1 MRSVRQYYLTLN
13 KSEMVIVISWMRPP
27 PAIPCMPRPVISM
40 GIPSALAQMIDATKK
55 RATAVRR
62 IGFRPQISDK
72 LAQMLELA
80 ALARR

>member
-1 MRSVRQYYLTLN
+1 
-13 KSEMVIVISWMRPP
+13 
-27 PAIPCMPRPVISM
+27 M
-40 GIPSALAQMIDATKK
+40 GIPLALAQMIDATKN

-62 IGFRPQISDK
+62 IGFRPQISDR